1 MAVLMKNEEKKKKD
15 ERYMQMA
22 LDEARTAF
30 EAGEIPI
37 GAVVVCKDR
46 VISRTHNLTETLCDV
61 TAHAEM
67 QAITAAANT
76 LGGKYLTDCTLYV
89 TVEPCTMCAGAI
101 GWAQIPRIVYGCTDE
116 KRGYHEYAPRA
127 MHPKAIV
134 IGGML
139 EDECRQLM
147 QEFFKTRR

>member
-1 MAVLMKNEEKKKKD
+1 MNQEEQQKKD

-22 LDEARTAF
+22 LDEAHQAY

-37 GAVVVCKDR
+37 GAVIVCKDR

-76 LGGKYLTDCTLYV
+76 LGGKYLTECTLYV
-89 TVEPCTMCAGAI
+89 TVEPCAMCAGAI
-101 GWAQIPRIVYGCTDE
+101 GWAQIPRIVYGAPDE
-116 KRGYHEYAPRA
+116 KRGYHDLAPRA
-127 MHPKAIV
+127 MHPKATV
-134 IGGML
+134 TSGVL
-139 EDECRQLM
+139 EEDCRQLM
-147 QEFFKTRR
+147 QQFFKNKR